1 VTRENH
7 IQDQVPELDRVGALP
22 QLRLCS
28 DGYWRAAWTDPAGRR
43 RQCSFGSNRR
53 KAHERYKAW
62 LPTIAAHVQVRE
74 SGQRGAGSIAEALE
88 LYMEHAHAYYRRR
101 DGTETGE
108 AKRMRLAMREV
119 ILLFG
124 SEPAVDFTPGK
135 LARARDLMV
144 SRDLSLTTINKSV
157 GAIRRVW
164 RWLVHRE
171 LVSPSTWHGLRALE
185 RLKPGRTPARVC
197 EPVRPANEA
206 SIEAACA
213 RMAPSLRAMVQL
225 QLLTAMRP
233 GEVCAMRSCD
243 IERVRRG
250 VWIYRPERHKTEHH
264 GFDRRVHM
272 GPRAQEL
279 LAPYLAA
286 ERDPRQPIFGPAIA
300 RAERAG
306 RPPIPGPVR
315 PWSTDTYRQAI
326 RLACEAAG
334 VEPFRPNQLRHN
346 AATRLRKVGGL
357 DAAQAVLGHR
367 HANTTEIYAETQTR
381 QLEQL
386 LKDHG

>member
-22 QLRLCS
+22 PLRRGS
-28 DGYWRAAWTDPAGRR
+28 DGYWRCAWTDPAGRR
-43 RQCSFGSNRR
+43 RQRSFGKDRR
-53 KAHERYKAW
+53 KATVRYKAW
-62 LPTIAAHVQVRE
+62 LPSIAAHLQVRE
-74 SGQRGAGSIAEALE
+74 SGQREAGSIAEAFE
-88 LYMEHAHAYYRRR
+88 LYMEHAHEYYRRR

-108 AKRMRLAMREV
+108 ARRMRFAMREV

-144 SRDLSLTTINKSV
+144 SRGLALTTVNKCV

-164 RWLVHRE
+164 RWLVRQE

-197 EPVRPANEA
+197 APVRPADEA
-206 SIEAACA
+206 AVEAACA
-213 RMAPSLRAMVQL
+213 RMAPSLRTMVQL

-233 GEVCAMRSCD
+233 GEVCALRRCD

-264 GFDRRVHM
+264 GFERRVHM

-279 LAPYLAA
+279 LAPYLAG
-286 ERDPRQPIFGPAIA
+286 EGGHQDPVFGPAIA

-306 RPPIPGPVR
+306 KPRPAGPIRG
-315 PWSTDTYRQAI
+315 WSTDTYRQAI

-346 AATRLRKVGGL
+346 AATRMRKAGGL
-357 DAAQAVLGHR
+357 DAAQMVLGHR
-367 HANTTEIYAETQTR
+367 HAKTSEIYAETESHR
-381 QLEQL
+381 LEQL